1 MSQNKSANYG
11 ERREHRKMKMKGK
24 AMLKKKIMRANIS
37 ENLCRHLQ
45 IS

>member
-1 MSQNKSANYG
+1 MSQNKSG
-11 ERREHRKMKMKGK
+11 KRREHRKMKMKGK

>member
-24 AMLKKKIMRANIS
+24 AMLKKIMRANIS